1 MGRVA
6 ISEQMSN
13 SPLKPEFRNL
23 SRGES
28 GLKTKKRKPVL
39 RSGAERLSRWESD
52 DKSALEERQVP
63 RDRNGQK

>member
-39 RSGAERLSRWESD
+39 RSEAERLS
-52 DKSALEERQVP
+52 
-63 RDRNGQK
+63 